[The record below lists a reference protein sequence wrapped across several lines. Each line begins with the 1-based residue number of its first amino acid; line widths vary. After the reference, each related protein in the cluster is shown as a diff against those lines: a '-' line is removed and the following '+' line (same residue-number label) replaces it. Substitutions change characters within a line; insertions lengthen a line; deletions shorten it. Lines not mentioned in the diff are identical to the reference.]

1 MNEDTCL
8 NTDYLTLLSQICLA
22 QAQEC
27 ILEKSILDHKKPTI
41 IVKVAA
47 QIVEFYKQVMVKLE
61 GAKTNLKK
69 SCGNDYIK
77 IISKY
82 SQYKM
87 LFYNAVA
94 QFFMGVNQEDES
106 KWYVFQE
113 KSLNF
118 QKCYPFCLYQVLGGN
133 ENFKASLIYS
143 RLFYIGGGHL
153 RS

>member
-1 MNEDTCL
+1 M
-8 NTDYLTLLSQICLA
+8 
-22 QAQEC
+22 
-27 ILEKSILDHKKPTI
+27 
-41 IVKVAA
+41 KVAA

-106 KWYVFQE
+106 KW
-113 KSLNF
+113 
-118 QKCYPFCLYQVLGGN
+118 
-133 ENFKASLIYS
+133 
-143 RLFYIGGGHL
+143 
-153 RS
+153 